1 MRLGNSLYF
10 YHIIAYNTTMRLS
23 KKEPVVKISSIS
35 VVLPA
40 YNDSKSIP
48 AIINKLTRFLPTLT
62 SDFEIIIIND
72 ASTDD
77 TRQVLEKIKK
87 ATKCLSVIHHQSNQ
101 GYGATIWDGFMH
113 AKKEFI
119 FYTDGDGQYDVDE
132 LPRLVAQ
139 MDLHTDMVSGYK
151 INRSD
156 TVLRKIIGAI
166 HNQLMRRA
174 FYIPVK
180 DVDCD
185 FRLFRRA
192 VLKGVNVVTKS
203 GAFDVEFMSRLGRR
217 NILIKE
223 VGVSH
228 YPRLY
233 GQSQVFT
240 IPRILNS
247 ITDIIK
253 IKFYEKTN

>member
-1 MRLGNSLYF
+1 MNYHKHKNTVVTSL
-10 YHIIAYNTTMRLS
+10 
-23 KKEPVVKISSIS
+23 S

-48 AIINKLTRFLPTLT
+48 IIINKLIKLLPTLT
-62 SDFEIIIIND
+62 RDFEIIVVND
-72 ASTDD
+72 ASTDG
-77 TRQVLEKIKK
+77 TRQVLERIKK
-87 ATKCLSVIHHQSNQ
+87 TTKQLFVVHHQLNQ
-101 GYGATIWDGFMH
+101 GYGATIWDGFIQ

-132 LPRLVAQ
+132 LPKLTAL
-139 MDLHTDMVSGYK
+139 MDSRTDMVSGYK

-156 TVLRKIIGAI
+156 TLLRKILGAI
-166 HNQLMRRA
+166 HNQLMRRV

-192 VLKGVNVVTKS
+192 ILKGLNVTTKS
-203 GAFDVEFMSRLGRR
+203 GAFDVELMSRLGRKK
-217 NILIKE
+217 IIIKE
-223 VGVSH
+223 VGILH
-228 YPRLY
+228 YPRLF

-240 IPRILNS
+240 IPRILKS